1 MGVAAGGF
9 IIPFDGTLEDACNL
23 LIKIESIPLYKLH
36 ENYVDTRNKN
46 YFSLSLIN
54 GYLVVFHADYYFK
67 AFNDPARWGEKLRL
81 FGLLDQVIMFGIFDS
96 GGHYGYSIYQN
107 AKLIRN
113 ISQDATD
120 DYQIV
125 QFGDVLDVEKVWLN
139 ADICYEYSYLDENDE
154 WQEKLI
160 DGKDL
165 DISSLEE
172 GEIDDYLRCRY
183 TGTIDNSIAEH
194 SLVSTLFSD
203 LCLEIIKIDFIC
215 ENINIHMLLSTSEGI
230 SQIKQE
236 SEETVTKASFFT
248 KIKQLWKK

>member
-1 MGVAAGGF
+1 MGIAVGGF
-9 IIPFDGTLEDACNL
+9 IIPFDGTLEDACKL
-23 LIKIESIPLYKLH
+23 LEKIEDNSLYKLN

-54 GYLVVFHADYYFK
+54 GYLVIFHADYYFQ
-67 AFNDPARWGEKLRL
+67 ALNDSTRWGEKLRL
-81 FGLLDQVIMFGIFDS
+81 FGLLDQVIMFGMFDS

-125 QFGDVLDVEKVWLN
+125 EFGDALDVEKQWLN
-139 ADICYEYSYLDENDE
+139 ADLCYEYSYLDENNE

-165 DISSLEE
+165 DVSSLDEN
-172 GEIDDYLRCRY
+172 EIYEYLRCRY
-183 TGTIDNSIAEH
+183 IGTLDNSIAEH
-194 SLVSTLFSD
+194 SLVSYLFSE

-215 ENINIHMLLSTSEGI
+215 ENIDIHILLSTLEGI
-230 SQIKQE
+230 NQLKQE
-236 SEETVTKASFFT
+236 REETVTKAGFFT